1 MYFFW
6 FICSKIIH
14 YFLVILN
21 KLYISYLFIY
31 LFISDP
37 VSSFLLDNIT
47 FVSRVLL
54 SRWCTDLIFSW
65 FIFYFFCT
73 FSLRLSFARRVYEK
87 KKLCLLLTGNNLMEI
102 FDDKISKVS
111 SFVCLFSVRRRTLFS
126 GFLDLT
132 STVLI
137 QSIYEW
143 MNIRTH
149 NLKALLLLL
158 LLAPTPQFNYFYYYF
173 YWQLLHMLWA

>member
-1 MYFFW
+1 
-6 FICSKIIH
+6 
-14 YFLVILN
+14 
-21 KLYISYLFIY
+21 
-31 LFISDP
+31 
-37 VSSFLLDNIT
+37 
-47 FVSRVLL
+47 
-54 SRWCTDLIFSW
+54 
-65 FIFYFFCT
+65 
-73 FSLRLSFARRVYEK
+73 
-87 KKLCLLLTGNNLMEI
+87 MEI

-132 STVLI
+132 CTVLI

-149 NLKALLLLL
+149 NLKALLLLLL

-173 YWQLLHMLWA
+173 YWQLLHMLWAKKLKCGQPLKTLGCEGSCAVAKRRSIINFTLDLNIVEFIFKTKIKIKSS